1 MKITTAHSPKMTEN
15 GGVELIVDFEGIGAI
30 PFHATADD
38 PEPHGREIHAR
49 AIAGEF
55 GPVMPYVAPEVVP
68 PTEAE
73 ILAEM
78 KAAIQGFL
86 DAKPKEREYDGI
98 LSLCTYAT
106 STDPKFQAE
115 GQAGVA
121 WRDAVWAKAYDVM
134 AAVRAGERA
143 VPAVDELLAELPAF
157 HWPDEVEP

>member
-1 MKITTAHSPKMTEN
+1 MKIISARTPKQTEL
-15 GGVELIVDFEGIGAI
+15 GGIELFVTFEGIGEV
-30 PFHATADD
+30 PFHATPDD
-38 PEPHGREIHAR
+38 IEEYGRELYAR
-49 AIAGEF
+49 AVAGEF
-55 GPVMPYVAPEVVP
+55 GPVAPYVTPE
-68 PTEAE
+68 PTPED
-73 ILAEM
+73 IQKTLTD
-78 KAAIQGFL
+78 AIQRHM
-86 DAKPKEREYDGI
+86 DIKARERNYDGI

-134 AAVRAGERA
+134 AAVRAGDRA